1 MIYCRPKLGLCIL
14 RLGDIHGQK
23 RWLRL
28 VRLCESVRADRG
40 SPPDGGY
47 NALFH
52 VQRYGVM

>member
-1 MIYCRPKLGLCIL
+1 MYFTPIGA
-14 RLGDIHGQK
+14 IHGQE
-23 RWLRL
+23 RWVRL
-28 VRLCESVRADRG
+28 MRLCESVRADRG